1 MSSGLAWSIEP
12 EVGIGRRLLATMW
25 VLRAEP
31 RSSGNAASALMLSH
45 LLALV
50 CMYVCMNVYMYV

>member
-50 CMYVCMNVYMYV
+50 CMYV